1 MAVVSLLLHADFSL
15 AAASGGHSP
24 VAVCR
29 LLPALASLVGEHG
42 LWGAQSVLAVACGL
56 SGCDSRALQHRLSI
70 CGIGALLLHSMWDVA
85 RLGIKPVSPTLAG
98 RFFTTEPPG
107 KP

>member
-1 MAVVSLLLHADFSL
+1 MAPGVYSLIVVQE
-15 AAASGGHSP
+15 
-24 VAVCR
+24 R
-29 LLPALASLVGEHG
+29 LIVVASLVGEHG